1 MALTK
6 VIGSGLGAIPAISGA
21 NLTGLTDSQ
30 MPAGSIIQVVETRLT
45 SQFST
50 TNGGYVETGLRLS
63 ITPTDNN
70 NKIALLATFSL
81 YISSAFLYCT
91 IERNHSGISAT
102 NLETSSGAGLCQLH
116 AGGNEGDPSCISIL
130 DDPTTTNEITYNV
143 QMKVQSGTG
152 YLGINA
158 CGSFFRAMEV
168 VV

>member
-30 MPAGSIIQVVETRLT
+30 LPAGSIIQVKEGRLT

-50 TNGGYVETGLRLS
+50 TSTSFTNTGLSLD

-70 NKIALLATFSL
+70 NKILLTANFSFYHANAFAIATILRGSTN
-81 YISSAFLYCT
+81 IGHSSA
-91 IERNHSGISAT
+91 
-102 NLETSSGAGLCQLH
+102 GLAQLH
-116 AGGNEGDPSCISIL
+116 AAGGSQGSSASMHIL
-130 DDPTTTNEITYNV
+130 DNPQTASEISYYCH
-143 QMKVQSGTG
+143 MLVQSGTG
-152 YLGINA
+152 YFNINTTPA
-158 CGSFFRAMEV
+158 ILTAMEV